1 MVTPTTALRSQA
13 ERTIEAC
20 IAFYISFYSFCFFVL
35 RLLSSICHNVCLS
48 THKLTQSL
56 LYLSKCLPFSLSP
69 VCQQHWLH
77 RFMTTNW
84 KLTTTRVKS
93 YVTFMRHHNSHTPNE
108 EEKKK
113 KNKIIILE
121 LHWVRCWPALASLAC
136 NHRIYAITFSM
147 ILPHSHNAGGT
158 RAHMHVSM
166 LLEPYIWWWCHC
178 IDCTRI
184 TTMPQRVFTHVRA
197 STDANKRNSR
207 YFYKKKNARRGN
219 K

>member
-1 MVTPTTALRSQA
+1 MPAIFTVSGVSTTLTSPIHDYKLKTDDDTCEIVCHIYATSQ
-13 ERTIEAC
+13 
-20 IAFYISFYSFCFFVL
+20 F
-35 RLLSSICHNVCLS
+35 
-48 THKLTQSL
+48 THAK
-56 LYLSKCLPFSLSP
+56 
-69 VCQQHWLH
+69 
-77 RFMTTNW
+77 R
-84 KLTTTRVKS
+84 R
-93 YVTFMRHHNSHTPNE
+93 R
-108 EEKKK
+108 KKK